1 MGEAKRKKKDRFSP
15 AQFAA
20 LERVLEVA
28 YRRARA
34 GLHDARA
41 ATGEQRTAALVAIH
55 HDTVTLVDSLA
66 EEYFA
71 NDPEG
76 PATRARIACAKGCSF
91 CCHANVEVT
100 ILEAIAVAHHVATR
114 PDLAASAL
122 ATAPKVAHMPP
133 WIRYDLRIP
142 CAFLRDGACAIYDV
156 RPRACR
162 AHVSYN
168 AASCE
173 EVLTSGDSK
182 SLPPMVTFGWPRTV
196 SKAIGHG
203 TLHAIGH
210 EGLQAVTVELNAA
223 VALLLERPDAVDRW
237 LRGEGV
243 FEAYEDTGA
252 RDHFVAGAR
261 KIALPE

>member
-1 MGEAKRKKKDRFSP
+1 MGEAKRRKKDRFSP

-20 LERVLEVA
+20 LDRVLEAA
-28 YRRARA
+28 YRRTRRGVQEARA
-34 GLHDARA
+34 TSGEARA
-41 ATGEQRTAALVAIH
+41 AALAAAH
-55 HDTVTLVDSLA
+55 HDTVVLVDA
-66 EEYFA
+66 MTDEYLTT
-71 NDPEG
+71 DPEG
-76 PATRARIACAKGCSF
+76 PTTRTRIACARGCSF

-100 ILEAIAVAHHVATR
+100 ILEAIAVAQHVAAR

-142 CAFLRDGACAIYDV
+142 CAFLRDGACAIYGL

-162 AHVSYN
+162 AHVSYS

-196 SKAIGHG
+196 SKAVGHG
-203 TLHAIGH
+203 AGHALAH
-210 EGLQAVTVELNAA
+210 EGLQAVTVEMNAA
-223 VALLLERPDAVDRW
+223 VATILGQPDSVDRW
-237 LRGEGV
+237 LCGEGV
-243 FEAYEDTGA
+243 FEAYEGDA
-252 RDHFVAGAR
+252 PAG
-261 KIALPE
+261 IAPGR